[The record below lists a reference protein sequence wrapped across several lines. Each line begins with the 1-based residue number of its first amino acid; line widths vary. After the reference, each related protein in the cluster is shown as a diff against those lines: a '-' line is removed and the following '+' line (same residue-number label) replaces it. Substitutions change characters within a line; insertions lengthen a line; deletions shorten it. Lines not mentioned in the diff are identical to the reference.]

1 MSFIS
6 IIQDL
11 CAPLNALQA
20 KNILD
25 KHTACIEILFDEVRV
40 Y

>member
-20 KNILD
+20 KNIGETHSL
-25 KHTACIEILFDEVRV
+25 HRNFV
-40 Y
+40 

>member
-20 KNILD
+20 KIIGETHRLHRN
-25 KHTACIEILFDEVRV
+25 FV
-40 Y
+40 